1 MRKNLNRNYVQN
13 ITMDIYSLIFYQIL
27 KYDPSSTFLTG
38 DMIHDLVFGVLI
50 PSIPVILI
58 LKFFSS
64 YITGEHKDLQILAM
78 IGGLAFIIFG
88 GWFPIIAQLYLP
100 LFGVAIFFAAI
111 NVFTRHVINEEG
123 QKALKD
129 FTLDMM
135 SRGVKKM
142 MAKMKPEQSEVF
154 LKYYTVCKNLTK
166 KRIKERKYERLAEMA
181 ARQGDDPGRKLFL
194 ERAVLAREE
203 IDDLEVDKLELERE
217 LMRVFGKHKG
227 KKIIEKVEREM
238 EKFEERYDK
247 IEKEA
252 INKMKKEEEKKG
264 TLTEKEIEEEENKD
278 EFDPAIV

>member
-1 MRKNLNRNYVQN
+1 
-13 ITMDIYSLIFYQIL
+13 MDIYSLIFYQIL

-100 LFGVAIFFAAI
+100 LFGVAIFFTAI

-142 MAKMKPEQSEVF
+142 IARMKPEQSEVF
-154 LKYYTVCKNLTK
+154 IKYYTICSELTRK
-166 KRIKERKYERLAEMA
+166 KLEERMWMDLADFA
-181 ARQGDDPGRKLFL
+181 AMRGDDPGRKQFL
-194 ERAVLAREE
+194 DRMVLIRAEVSS
-203 IDDLEVDKLELERE
+203 LEAQKIQQEQELR
-217 LMRVFGKHKG
+217 RVFGKHKSA
-227 KKIIEKVEREM
+227 KLIAKVQKDMERIKREYLKQIMEM
-238 EKFEERYDK
+238 RRNF
-247 IEKEA
+247 
-252 INKMKKEEEKKG
+252 
-264 TLTEKEIEEEENKD
+264 EKEIEKEERKKGKVDSEKFNNFSD
-278 EFDPAIV
+278 GYV